1 MLEFI
6 EVSHSFGDKKIL
18 SNISF
23 AVNKGSIIGVIG
35 ANGAGKTTM
44 IRLATGLMKLSSGII
59 KVAGYSLEESPR
71 EYQSKIGA
79 VLEGKRNIYLRMNV
93 IENLRY
99 FAYLRGLSSNYI
111 TKRIEQLVVS
121 LQMEVFAYKEV
132 YSLSSGMQQKAA
144 IACSLIHD
152 PELIFLDE
160 PTVALDYE
168 SVNLIYQYLREL
180 KKQGKTLLITSHD
193 FGFLNELV
201 DAALFL
207 ENGTIRFL
215 NMGETESSIKD
226 IYLMMSKGEKT

>member
-23 AVNKGSIIGVIG
+23 AVNKGSIVGVIG

-79 VLEGKRNIYLRMNV
+79 VLEGKRNIYLRMN
-93 IENLRY
+93 
-99 FAYLRGLSSNYI
+99 YLRGLPSNYI

-121 LQMEVFAYKEV
+121 LQMEAFAYKEV

-168 SVNLIYQYLREL
+168 SVNLIYQYLHEL

-215 NMGETESSIKD
+215 NMGETKSSIKD